1 MARKRSG
8 DELKKDIREKNGRFY
23 AYRSTSEMVGG
34 KKVTKTEYLG
44 PYDPNTDTVKEKR
57 VRGKQRSK
65 ADISVSKEEMDVK
78 SLLKGISFKQ
88 YGNVDLLD
96 TIQRR
101 SRLGRDLTLSFG
113 SSAKPILCS
122 AMAVAL
128 NGSTFM
134 NIEDTMERSFIREMY
149 GSKATYDSPS
159 MSEFAHRIGTCN
171 DNIDSFFEYRVGAS
185 EGMLAWDTTTKGT
198 YSLLDGLA
206 EWARSKDD
214 ERIPMVKKA
223 LATDGRGVPALFEIY
238 PGTMSDMATMK
249 QMVDRIRRYG
259 REDLMLVM
267 DRGFG
272 SGANIHLLNA
282 EHTSFVMPANTNMKT
297 IKAIMSEFQKR
308 KNDRR
313 VFDSHAYDVWE
324 TELAVVINDDS
335 FNTDGEQMYAIVAA
349 GDAPPEAEL
358 VRAYVCYDSK
368 KYSDEV
374 QRVRVMVDELVAKL
388 EMIDS
393 KDPMREFTRIT
404 GKAKKYFDAEADG
417 RKLRF
422 SVKNNA
428 MSFAENRA
436 GLFVMLSSTD
446 VGWERMMSA
455 YDARRLV
462 EQNFDFDKADDRR
475 FRTGDSVTMMG
486 REFIRFVALI
496 MKCEIAAVLR
506 DTGINNSVNGVLDT
520 LSTVPA
526 AGRDGDWTVMRM
538 TKKCRDLYSVFDMQR
553 RSEPLFYDD
562 VCHPAEVIEA
572 FD

>member
-8 DELKKDIREKNGRFY
+8 DDLKKDIREKNGRFY
-23 AYRSTSEMVGG
+23 AYRSTSQMVNG
-34 KKVTKTEYLG
+34 KKVTRTEYLG
-44 PYDPNTDTVKEKR
+44 PYDPKTETVKDKR
-57 VRGKQRSK
+57 VRGKQRPK
-65 ADISVSKEEMDVK
+65 EDIAASKEEMDVK

-113 SSAKPILCS
+113 SSAKPILCA

-128 NGSTFM
+128 NGSAFM
-134 NIEDTMERSFIREMY
+134 NIEDTMERTFIREMY
-149 GSKATYDSPS
+149 NSKAVYDSPS
-159 MSEFAHRIGTCN
+159 MSEFAHRIGECN

-206 EWARSKDD
+206 EWAKSKDG

-223 LATDGRGVPALFEIY
+223 LATDARGVPALFEIY
-238 PGTMSDMATMK
+238 PGTMSDMATMR
-249 QMVDRIRRYG
+249 QMIERIRRYG
-259 REDLMLVM
+259 RNDLMLVM

-272 SGANIHLLNA
+272 SAANIHILNA
-282 EHTSFVMPANTNMKT
+282 ENVSFVMPANTNMKT

-308 KNDRR
+308 KNDKR
-313 VFDSHAYDVWE
+313 VFDNHAYDVWE
-324 TELAVVINDDS
+324 TELAVVISDDR
-335 FNTDGEQMYAIVAA
+335 FNADREQMYAIVAA

-374 QRVRVMVDELVAKL
+374 QRVRIMVDELAEKL
-388 EMIDS
+388 KRVDA
-393 KDPMREFTRIT
+393 KDPMREFARIT
-404 GKAKKYFDAEADG
+404 GKAKRYFDAEADG
-417 RKLRF
+417 RRLKF
-422 SVKNNA
+422 TVKNNA
-428 MSFAENRA
+428 LSFTENRA
-436 GLFVMLSSTD
+436 GLFVMLSSSD
-446 VGWERMMSA
+446 VDWERMMSA

-462 EQNFDFDKADDRR
+462 EQSFDHDKADDRR

-506 DTGINNSVNGVLDT
+506 NVNVNNSVNGVLDT

-538 TKKCRDLYSVFDMQR
+538 TKRCRDLYGVFDMER
-553 RSEPLFYDD
+553 RSAPQFYDD
-562 VCHPAEVIEA
+562 VCDPMEVIGA